1 MRTTIEIPD
10 DLFRKAKAQA
20 ALEGV
25 RLRDVIERGL
35 RLALAQPA
43 PSTPRCNATRTPAV
57 PALCDV
63 NVLLALTTDRHAF
76 HTTAVRWLDG
86 VSAGGAVICRVAQTG
101 LLRLLNNPAVMREDV
116 LDAQTVDGRLSFR
129 LCPDEWIHT
138 GHFRSGFSPVRWLDL
153 PGA

>member
-1 MRTTIEIPD
+1 M
-10 DLFRKAKAQA
+10 
-20 ALEGV
+20 
-25 RLRDVIERGL
+25 
-35 RLALAQPA
+35 
-43 PSTPRCNATRTPAV
+43 

-116 LDAQTVDGRLSFR
+116 LDATACWEIWRRLLEDERISFTPTEPPSLDAAFERFTSGECLLPDCGRTPIFPPMPRRVDSHWSLS
-129 LCPDEWIHT
+129 I
-138 GHFRSGFSPVRWLDL
+138 GVSPVRWLDL